1 MLCSL
6 RRARHLI
13 GLSLQL
19 GCCHSDKTALPASDH
34 DAENGAEAEA
44 KQPQARGQ
52 AELLILSLATVTTVV
67 GAAVLSKHDGAPA
80 CPAAVRHSRLSTMWG
95 DCFLRHGH
103 QRLVRLSVGVAAAVQ
118 LYRSFL
124 TDGLGEKN
132 EVLY

>member
-118 LYRSFL
+118 LYRGFL
-124 TDGLGEKN
+124 REKKM

>member
-34 DAENGAEAEA
+34 DAENGAEAQA

-80 CPAAVRHSRLSTMWG
+80 CPPQYAIRGSQRCGVIVFLGMAISGWFDYLSGSPPPYNFTAA
-95 DCFLRHGH
+95 F
-103 QRLVRLSVGVAAAVQ
+103 
-118 LYRSFL
+118 
-124 TDGLGEKN
+124 
-132 EVLY
+132 

>member
-80 CPAAVRHSRLSTMWG
+80 CPAAVRHSRLSTMWC
-95 DCFLRHGH
+95 DIVFLGMAISGWFDY
-103 QRLVRLSVGVAAAVQ
+103 LSGSPPPYNFTAA
-118 LYRSFL
+118 F
-124 TDGLGEKN
+124 
-132 EVLY
+132 

>member
-6 RRARHLI
+6 RRTHHLI

-44 KQPQARGQ
+44 EAKQPQGRGQ

-67 GAAVLSKHDGAPA
+67 GAAVLSKHDGALGLPRRSA
-80 CPAAVRHSRLSTMWG
+80 PFAALNGGVVVFLGMAISGWFDYLSGSPPPYNFT
-95 DCFLRHGH
+95 
-103 QRLVRLSVGVAAAVQ
+103 AA
-118 LYRSFL
+118 F
-124 TDGLGEKN
+124 
-132 EVLY
+132 